1 MDRYMWLSRMMLRW
15 KALIALGALMGA
27 WGIMIQV
34 GYAHKPL
41 SHPPVHAQPAAT
53 CVARALDGGQRRE
66 FTRAPVQPPG
76 TLTDP
81 EAPRPVYRLTSHC
94 YPDLQAEAACPTEY
108 GPDAHLAEWFDIAP
122 LLAENAEAAQALGF
136 AIGDLAWLS
145 VSHFSYDKGMQ
156 YYLTRLDTPP
166 PEDAL
171 IRQTAPHGWIV
182 GQWTGL
188 ALPSLCE
195 IGTRPLPA
203 PQE

>member
-81 EAPRPVYRLTSHC
+81 EAPRSVYRLTSHC

-122 LLAENAEAAQALGF
+122 LLAKNAEAAQALGF